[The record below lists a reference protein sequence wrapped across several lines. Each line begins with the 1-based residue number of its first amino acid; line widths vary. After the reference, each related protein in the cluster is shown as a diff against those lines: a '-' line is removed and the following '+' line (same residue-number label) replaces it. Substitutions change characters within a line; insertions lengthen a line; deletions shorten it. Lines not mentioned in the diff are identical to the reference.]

1 MAMLVVGST
10 TVCGGGIVF
19 GFGRKNR
26 EGTEFQREALQ
37 HLDALY
43 GTALRLTRDPSEA
56 QDLVQDTL
64 VRAYRF
70 QHSFEPGTNLKA
82 WLLRILT
89 NTFINHYRRSA
100 RERRVLD
107 HEEGSPVGDG
117 VMSRSAMR
125 GLVDSVSVAQEGLL
139 REEIA
144 AALDELPEDY
154 RVMIVLADVE
164 ELSYKEIADAVG
176 VPIGTVMSRLHRAR
190 KLMQKRLLNQA
201 IHMGIVREVEDEEE
215 SAPLDLEA
223 FRRRRVGGAR

>member
-1 MAMLVVGST
+1 
-10 TVCGGGIVF
+10 VF
-19 GFGRKNR
+19 GFGRRKTGGE
-26 EGTEFQREALQ
+26 EGSEFQRAALE

-43 GTALRLTRDPSEA
+43 GTALRLTRHQSEA
-56 QDLVQDTL
+56 EDLVQDTL

-70 QHSFEPGTNLKA
+70 QHHFEPGTNLKA

-117 VMSRSAMR
+117 VMSRAAMR
-125 GLVDSVSVAQEGLL
+125 GLLDATTVAQEGLL

-144 AALDELPEDY
+144 AALAELPEDY

-164 ELSYKEIADAVG
+164 ELSYKEIAETVG

-190 KLMQKRLLNQA
+190 KLMQKRLIQQA
-201 IHMGIVREVEDEEE
+201 LQMGIVREVEEPVADEP
-215 SAPLDLEA
+215 APLDLQA
-223 FRRRRVGGAR
+223 YRQKRAGASR

>member
-1 MAMLVVGST
+1 
-10 TVCGGGIVF
+10 VF
-19 GFGRKNR
+19 GFKRKTGGG
-26 EGTEFQREALQ
+26 EGSEFQRAALE

-43 GTALRLTRDPSEA
+43 GTALRLTRHQSEA
-56 QDLVQDTL
+56 EDLVQDTL

-70 QHSFEPGTNLKA
+70 QHHFEPGTNLKA

-100 RERRVLD
+100 RERRVLE

-117 VMSRSAMR
+117 VMSRAAMR
-125 GLVDSVSVAQEGLL
+125 GLMDATTVAQEGLL

-144 AALDELPEDY
+144 AALAELPEDY

-190 KLMQKRLLNQA
+190 KLMQKRLIQQA
-201 IHMGIVREVEDEEE
+201 LQMGIVSEVEAPASDEP
-215 SAPLDLEA
+215 APLDLET
-223 FRRRRVGGAR
+223 FRKKRAGASR